1 MPTRYQILLTLL
13 AAALVA
19 VFLFTAQTTP
29 GLAGAANIEPGAGR
43 AALQPPERLTSP
55 ALQSLQPTPSPAL
68 QSLQPTPSPAPA
80 EALDER
86 PVERNPFLVAGGILI
101 FLVIL
106 FGVLRYSRPPESEG

>member
-1 MPTRYQILLTLL
+1 MPTRYPIPLTLL

-29 GLAGAANIEPGAGR
+29 GLAGAASIEHNAGR

-55 ALQSLQPTPSPAL
+55 AF
-68 QSLQPTPSPAPA
+68 QSLQPTPSPAP

-86 PVERNPFLVAGGILI
+86 PVERNPFLVAGGLLI

-106 FGVLRYSRPPESEG
+106 FGVLRYSRHPDSEG

>member
-1 MPTRYQILLTLL
+1 MPIRYPIPLTLL
-13 AAALVA
+13 AAALVT
-19 VFLFTAQTTP
+19 VFLFSAPVMP
-29 GLAGAANIEPGAGR
+29 GLARAANIEHNAGL
-43 AALQPPERLTSP
+43 AAWQPPEWLTSP
-55 ALQSLQPTPSPAL
+55 TFQSQQPTPSPV
-68 QSLQPTPSPAPA
+68 P

>member
-1 MPTRYQILLTLL
+1 MPTRYPIPLTLL

-29 GLAGAANIEPGAGR
+29 GLAGAASIEHNAGL
-43 AALQPPERLTSP
+43 AAWQPPEWLTWP
-55 ALQSLQPTPSPAL
+55 ALQSLQPTPSPV
-68 QSLQPTPSPAPA
+68 P
-80 EALDER
+80 EALDAR